1 MVLHGLSW
9 FPVKQVWQISIAL
22 CGSEE
27 CGGGGGGGGG
37 CCECYNA
44 ITFSDVGDLSLP
56 TVTPC

>member
-27 CGGGGGGGGG
+27 CGGGGEEG
-37 CCECYNA
+37 EAAVNA
-44 ITFSDVGDLSLP
+44 TMQ
-56 TVTPC
+56 